1 MLEASQKYL
10 DHLNI
15 YLTSLSH
22 MFSVIAVTE
31 TWANFTNESL
41 LIIPG
46 YNSTLKN
53 RLKGRDGGV
62 ALFVRQSLTY
72 SVRNDLGVF
81 DNEDLESVFI
91 DLNDINFGRKVIG
104 AIYCPPGN
112 CIDMFMSSFQS
123 ICQLYLILNI
133 IVLMQEI
140 GTLIC

>member
-1 MLEASQKYL
+1 MHINARSLSKNF

-31 TWANFTNESL
+31 TWANFTSESL

-46 YNSTLKN
+46 YNSISKN
-53 RLKGRDGGV
+53 RLNGKGVGV

-81 DNEDLESVFI
+81 YNEDLESVFI
-91 DLNDINFGRKVIG
+91 GLNDINFGRKIVG
-104 AIYCPPGN
+104 AIHRPPGN
-112 CIDMFMSSFQS
+112 CIDMFMSSF
-123 ICQLYLILNI
+123 LNLLCHFI
-133 IVLMQEI
+133 YF
-140 GTLIC
+140 